1 VAPLVVAIAVA
12 GCREAPAEPA
22 AAAGPSL
29 TPEDRIAIEQL
40 VARYP
45 YALDT
50 GEDEGRA
57 YASLFT
63 EDGEFV
69 SPAGTVS
76 GRDALAGLAYGH
88 REGQGPLLVRN
99 FGANLLI
106 EPDPEGARGRQYG
119 VIIALG
125 DQGSPSTIGPGGHFE
140 DLYVRTDEGWR
151 IRSREFVPSRLDDQD
166 EQDQDEQ

>member
-1 VAPLVVAIAVA
+1 MLSSKVSVTALVAVLAV
-12 GCREAPAEPA
+12 GCSDAPARSTVSPEA
-22 AAAGPSL
+22 SL
-29 TPEDRIAIEQL
+29 SPEDLIAIEQL

-57 YASLFT
+57 YANLFT

-69 SPAGTVS
+69 SPAVTVS
-76 GRDALAGLAYGH
+76 GRDALAELAYGH

-99 FGANLLI
+99 FGANLLV
-106 EPDPEGARGRQYG
+106 EPSPDGATGRQYG
-119 VIIALG
+119 VIVDFG
-125 DQGSPSTIGPGGHFE
+125 EQGEPSAIGPGGHFE

-151 IRSREFVPSRLDDQD
+151 IRRREFVPSRLD
-166 EQDQDEQ
+166 E

>member
-1 VAPLVVAIAVA
+1 MSSRQVSVAALFAVLA
-12 GCREAPAEPA
+12 VGCSDAPTRSA
-22 AAAGPSL
+22 ASPDPSL
-29 TPEDRIAIEQL
+29 GPEDLIAIEQL

-57 YASLFT
+57 YANLFT

-69 SPAGTVS
+69 SPAVTVS
-76 GRDALAGLAYGH
+76 GREALADLAYGH

-106 EPDPEGARGRQYG
+106 EPDPDGATGRQYG
-119 VIIALG
+119 VIIDVG
-125 DQGSPSTIGPGGHFE
+125 EQGEPSTIGPGGHFE

-151 IRSREFVPSRLDDQD
+151 IRRREFVPSRLD
-166 EQDQDEQ
+166 E